1 MKINEVEEKVG
12 ITKKN
17 IRFYEEQ
24 GLIHPTR
31 DVQNGYRNYSEE
43 DVRELL
49 RIKLFRKLS
58 IPIEEIRK
66 LQDRRLTLS
75 DCLERHLIYL
85 NHEERNLALIKSMCE
100 EIRRQNENLA
110 SLDAP
115 SYLEKMRQLEEG
127 GMHFMDVGR
136 TDTRKK
142 KTAPWIAAIVMVL
155 LMAAVVWLLVW
166 AEMED
171 PLPMGLFLV
180 ILLIPVAVAVGTL
193 AALRQRLKE
202 IEGGEEN
209 EASKY

>member
-1 MKINEVEEKVG
+1 MKINEVEAKVG

-24 GLIHPTR
+24 GLIHPVR
-31 DVQNGYRNYSEE
+31 DSQNGYRNYSGE
-43 DVRELL
+43 DVQELL

-66 LQDRRLTLS
+66 LQNRQLTLS

-85 NHEERNLALIKSMCE
+85 KHEEKNLSLIQNMCE
-100 EIRRQNENLA
+100 EIRQHNETPS
-110 SLDAP
+110 SLDA
-115 SYLEKMRQLEEG
+115 SLYLEKMRQLEEG
-127 GMHFMDVGR
+127 GMHFMDIGE

-142 KTAPWIAAIVMVL
+142 KAVPMIAAIVMAL
-155 LMAAVVWLLVW
+155 FMMALIWLIVW

-171 PLPMGLFLV
+171 PLPIGLFVV
-180 ILLIPVAVAVGTL
+180 ILLVPVAVIAGTFM
-193 AALRQRLKE
+193 ALKQRLKE

>member
-1 MKINEVEEKVG
+1 MKINEVEAKVG
-12 ITKKN
+12 ISKKN

-24 GLIHPTR
+24 GLLHPNR
-31 DVQNGYRNYSEE
+31 DSQNGYRNYSEE
-43 DVRELL
+43 DMQELL

-66 LQDRRLTLS
+66 LQNRQLTLS

-85 NHEERNLALIKSMCE
+85 KHEEKNLALIQNMCE
-100 EIRRQNENLA
+100 EIRQQNEIPS

-115 SYLEKMRQLEEG
+115 LYLERMRQLEEG
-127 GMHFMDVGR
+127 GMHFMDIGK

-142 KTAPWIAAIVMVL
+142 KAAPMIAAIVMTF
-155 LMAAVVWLLVW
+155 LMTALIWLLVW

-171 PLPMGLFLV
+171 PLPIGLFVV
-180 ILLIPVAVAVGTL
+180 ILIIPIAVIAGTFVAM
-193 AALRQRLKE
+193 RQRLKE
-202 IEGGEEN
+202 IEGGEEH